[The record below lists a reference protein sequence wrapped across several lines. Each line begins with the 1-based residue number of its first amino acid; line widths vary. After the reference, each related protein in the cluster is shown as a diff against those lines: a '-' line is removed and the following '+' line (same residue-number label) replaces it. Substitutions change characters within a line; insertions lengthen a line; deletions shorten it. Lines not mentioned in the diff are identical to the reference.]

1 MEPPF
6 LSRRASLLVSV
17 IKALADPVRIAY
29 AAAFFFSGVLCL
41 LLIPRA
47 KAFENGE
54 VQTGLVWLLA
64 TTGGWGVLKTAY
76 LLLPVPFGEP
86 TYTIGLIIG
95 FATVWAWLYF
105 CSAYT
110 ARPFHRNP
118 MLRRLSVALFGL
130 VALVKLTNPLHGL
143 YFTTTEVTDPFPHLA
158 IEHGLL
164 HWSATGL
171 AYVLAAIGLFM
182 LSELY
187 VRSAYDTRS
196 LSVLAGLIALPVV
209 FDIIAVSTPLFI
221 NFIYA
226 PIGVAIFAVGVLV
239 VFQERLA
246 AVSTALPDG
255 TASVYLDDDRRIQD
269 TSEAA
274 KDLFPALEN
283 ATSNPIAD
291 VLPAVADHLESP
303 GAILE
308 QGDKPRYYLLETSP
322 VRLAGSAA
330 QVLTFTDVTEL
341 ERTRRELREKEREL
355 STQNELYRAILSA
368 SFAFV
373 YRVDTDRTLTF
384 VSKPVAE
391 VLGYDPD
398 MLVGES
404 IDAVAPTGGVAEQAR
419 RYTDDVLDGEAIRLR
434 DFPLQHRDGRE
445 VFVDIQVVPI
455 YDPAVSE
462 SERTTDD
469 IIGAQGMVR
478 ETTDRHRREALIS
491 VINRVLRH
499 NVRNELTVIN
509 GRAAILAEEL
519 DGQPAASAEQIVAA
533 GNRLLSL
540 AESARKIEQSRE
552 RSPELESHDIVPMLE
567 TAVEQIGDQYAT
579 ATLSMDSPSKA
590 MVLTKPRVTT
600 AISELLDNAAK
611 HSGDAPTID
620 IKVTTDPDWVTI
632 TIVDDGPGLPDGERE
647 VLTTGAEDPLAH
659 GSGLGLWLANWI
671 VTTLDGDIEILDTVN
686 GTTVDI
692 RLPNANS

>member
-1 MEPPF
+1 MNVIE
-6 LSRRASLLVSV
+6 ALV
-17 IKALADPVRIAY
+17 DPLRIAY
-29 AAAFFFSGVLCL
+29 AAVFFLSGVLCL

-47 KAFENGE
+47 KAFENAE
-54 VQTGLVWLLA
+54 IRTGLVWLLA
-64 TTGGWGVLKTAY
+64 TTGSWGVLKTAY
-76 LLLPVPFGEP
+76 LLLPAPIAEP
-86 TYTIGLIIG
+86 TYAIGLVIG
-95 FATVWAWLYF
+95 FATVGAWLYF

-118 MLRRLSVALFGL
+118 TLRRLSVAVFGL
-130 VALVKLTNPLHGL
+130 VAVVKLTNPLHGL
-143 YFTTTEVTDPFPHLA
+143 YFTATEATDPFPHLA

-182 LSELY
+182 LFELY
-187 VRSAYDTRS
+187 IRSAYDTRP

-209 FDIIAVSTPLFI
+209 FDIIAVSTPRFI

-269 TSEAA
+269 ASEAA
-274 KDLFPALEN
+274 RDLFPALEH
-283 ATSNPIAD
+283 ATGKPIAD

-308 QGDKPRYYLLETSP
+308 QGDEPRYYLLETNP
-322 VRLAGSAA
+322 VRLVGSAA

-341 ERTRRELREKEREL
+341 ERTRRDLREKEREL

-373 YRVDTDRTLTF
+373 YRVDTDRSLTF
-384 VSKPVAE
+384 VSEPVAE

-398 MLVGES
+398 MLVGEP
-404 IDAVAPTGGVAEQAR
+404 IDVVAPTDDVAEQAR
-419 RYTDDVLDGEAIRLR
+419 QYTDDVLAGEAIRLR

-455 YDPAVSE
+455 YDPSVAE
-462 SERTTDD
+462 SERTADD
-469 IIGAQGMVR
+469 TVGAQGMVR

-509 GRAAILAEEL
+509 GRAAMLAEEL
-519 DGQPAASAEQIVAA
+519 DGQPAASAEKIVAA
-533 GNRLLSL
+533 GNRLLNLS
-540 AESARKIEQSRE
+540 ESARKIEQSRE
-552 RSPELESHDIVPMLE
+552 QSPELASHDIVPMLE
-567 TAVEQIGDQYAT
+567 TAVEQIEDQYPT
-579 ATLSMDSPSKA
+579 ATLSVDSPTEA

-611 HSGDAPTID
+611 HSGDAPTIN
-620 IKVTTDPDWVTI
+620 IKVTTDPDWVTV

-647 VLTTGAEDPLAH
+647 VLRTGAEDPLAH

-686 GTTVDI
+686 GTTVEI
-692 RLPNANS
+692 RLPNANT